1 MTKGEKIMEQRIED
15 FLLYLKDV
23 KKKSD
28 NTILSYK
35 RDLLS
40 FTNFIENGNVKD
52 FSKVTSTNINSYI
65 LFLEKQGKSSATVAR
80 NVSSIN
86 TFFRYLIV
94 IGEVKGDPTERV
106 KAPKIDKKLPNILTT
121 EEVERLLTQPNTKSL
136 KGIRDKALLELL
148 YATGIRVSELIN
160 MKKSDVNL
168 QLGYIVCRNEK
179 KDRVIPFGNKVK
191 VALSKYIYEVKEL
204 EEQEEW
210 LFLNRFGRKMSRQG
224 VWKIIKGYADKAEIK
239 KEITPHT
246 LRHSVG
252 AHLLK
257 SGKDIKEV
265 QEIMGHIDIAS
276 TSIYSTM

>member
-1 MTKGEKIMEQRIED
+1 MEQKIDE
-15 FLLYLKDV
+15 FLDYLGNV
-23 KKKSD
+23 KKKSE
-28 NTILSYK
+28 NTRMSYK
-35 RDLLS
+35 RDLNN
-40 FTNFIENGNVKD
+40 FTQFLNNSDINS

-65 LFLEKQGKSSATVAR
+65 LSLEKQGKSPATIAR

-86 TFFRYLIV
+86 TFFRYLLV
-94 IGEVKGDPTERV
+94 KGQVKGDPTELI
-106 KAPKIDKKLPNILTT
+106 KAPRIDKKIPEVLTV
-121 EEVERLLTQPNTKSL
+121 EEVERLLTQPDVKTE

-148 YATGIRVSELIN
+148 CATGIRVSELIN
-160 MKKSDVNL
+160 MRIEDVNL
-168 QLGYIVCRNEK
+168 QLGYVVCKGDK
-179 KDRVIPFGNKVK
+179 KDRVIPFGNKTK
-191 VALSKYIYEVKEL
+191 IALSKYLYDSGTDKN
-204 EEQEEW
+204 EEW
-210 LFLNRFGRKMSRQG
+210 LFLNCFGKKMSRQG

-276 TSIYSTM
+276 TSIYSNM